1 MQVSIAIFLSKQ
13 GKEKGMQENQEME
26 KLRRELRRTRVF
38 CGITSV
44 LVAALLVGGA
54 LVFTKVQSYVEAV
67 LPLAEQ
73 VSAVEFDTLN
83 ETIGSMNETLKAVDW
98 EKFSAQMEQLDVEAL
113 NEAIAGLD
121 TEELS
126 EALEKLNQVTDTLES
141 FGNSIR
147 DFLSKFGSGSLFGS

>member
-1 MQVSIAIFLSKQ
+1 
-13 GKEKGMQENQEME
+13 MQENQEME

-73 VSAVEFDTLN
+73 L
-83 ETIGSMNETLKAVDW
+83 
-98 EKFSAQMEQLDVEAL
+98 EQLDMEAL

-141 FGNSIR
+141 FGDSIR